1 MNIVWA
7 SFKRVVMV
15 WRGKLPL
22 LARLPLVVGAELL
35 TDLSATNTALDQGFV
50 QNLQV
55 ARFLMREGGPMA
67 ECQAIAFLLI
77 PLYRGQ
83 ARSHIG
89 SLLNR

>member
-7 SFKRVVMV
+7 SFKRVVVV

-22 LARLPLVVGAELL
+22 LARLPLVVEADLL

-55 ARFLMREGGPMA
+55 ARFLMWEGGCPRW
-67 ECQAIAFLLI
+67 LSVRL
-77 PLYRGQ
+77 
-83 ARSHIG
+83 
-89 SLLNR
+89 

>member
-1 MNIVWA
+1 MIMNIVWA

-55 ARFLMREGGPMA
+55 ARFLMREGG
-67 ECQAIAFLLI
+67 
-77 PLYRGQ
+77 GD
-83 ARSHIG
+83 G
-89 SLLNR
+89 